1 MTKSKFHAVVLA
13 VAVAV
18 GGLSLS
24 TGALAAQNVS
34 ASVAVPL
41 KAANDAVRAQK
52 WEEAL
57 THLREVNGIAGKTA
71 YDSYVMNQLMSFAL
85 VKTNRYGEAATVME
99 SQLASS
105 VPTAAEKIQ
114 INKQLLGIY
123 FNLKNYPKVIEMGQ
137 GLVASGAADATTYNV
152 MAQAYDRSG
161 KLGDAVKFVK
171 GRVDSA
177 LSKGAKPAEN
187 DLLLLLDY
195 QRRLK
200 DLNGQTETFE
210 KLVSYYPK
218 ASYWENIIP
227 VLLNAN
233 DNTDAVTVNIYR
245 LMYSTG
251 TLKRSEDYAEF
262 AKLSIVE
269 GAAGEAVAVLQSGIS
284 ANLFPEDR
292 KAATNRLL
300 ESAKKQLAT
309 EQAALPKAEADAKAA
324 PGGDGDLRVGKTY
337 YGLGQYDKAVEAY
350 KRGIAKGSLKSV
362 EEAQILLGIAYLH
375 QKKNAEATTAFKGV
389 KSNGDAKFVRLASLW
404 ALAAK

>member
-1 MTKSKFHAVVLA
+1 MTKTKFHAVILA

-18 GGLSLS
+18 GGVSF
-24 TGALAAQNVS
+24 TTQALAAQAVS
-34 ASVAVPL
+34 AAVAVPL

-71 YDSYVMNQLMSFAL
+71 YDTYVMNQLMGFAL
-85 VKTNRYGEAATVME
+85 VRSNKYAEAATVME
-99 SQLASS
+99 AQLGSS
-105 VPTAAEKIQ
+105 IPTASEKTQ

-123 FNLKNYPKVIEMGQ
+123 FNLKNYPKVIELGQ
-137 GLVASGAADATTYNV
+137 TLVNSGAADATTYNV
-152 MAQAYDRSG
+152 IAQAYDRSG
-161 KLGDAVKFVK
+161 KLPDAVKFVK

-177 LSKGAKPAEN
+177 LSHGQKPAEN

-251 TLKRSEDYAEF
+251 TLKRSEDYAEM
-262 AKLSIVE
+262 AKLAIVE
-269 GAAGEAVAVLQSGIS
+269 GAAGEAVVVLQSGIA

-300 ESAKKQLAT
+300 ESAKKQLAAD
-309 EQAALPKAEADAKAA
+309 QAALPKAEADAKASKT
-324 PGGDGDLRVGKTY
+324 GDADLRVGKTY

-350 KRGIAKGSLKSV
+350 KRGIAKGGLKSN
-362 EEAQILLGIAYLH
+362 EEAQILLGIALLH
-375 QKKNAEATTAFKGV
+375 QKKNAEATTAFKAV
-389 KSNGDAKFVRLASLW
+389 KAGGDAKFVRLANLW